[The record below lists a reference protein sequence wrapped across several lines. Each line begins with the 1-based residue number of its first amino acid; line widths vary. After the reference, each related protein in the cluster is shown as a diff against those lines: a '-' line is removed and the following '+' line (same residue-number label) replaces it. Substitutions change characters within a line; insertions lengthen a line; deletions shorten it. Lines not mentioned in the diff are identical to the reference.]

1 MPLNAMACEKKEL
14 RRKILNTRR
23 KISPFSRQVASKKI
37 LDTLTQLSRLRKAS
51 RVHCYV
57 GQPDEPDTLP
67 ILEWLLK
74 QEIQLAVPC
83 VDSQNPELQ
92 HSQLSSIESLEK
104 GNFGILDV
112 PSNQRIDVDL
122 TELELVLIPGIAFD
136 LSGGRLGYGRG
147 YYDRFLEK
155 TGAFRIG
162 VCFGAQMVDQVPMES
177 HDKRM
182 QALVSE
188 QGYLEIE
195 R

>member
-1 MPLNAMACEKKEL
+1 MPLNATAFEKKEL

-92 HSQLSSIESLEK
+92 HSQLSSI
-104 GNFGILDV
+104 D
-112 PSNQRIDVDL
+112 
-122 TELELVLIPGIAFD
+122 PGITTQIF
-136 LSGGRLGYGRG
+136 SVRR
-147 YYDRFLEK
+147 
-155 TGAFRIG
+155 
-162 VCFGAQMVDQVPMES
+162 
-177 HDKRM
+177 
-182 QALVSE
+182 
-188 QGYLEIE
+188 
-195 R
+195 